1 MLLVSC
7 GDNTLR
13 VWDVEKGV
21 CLQVLEGHRGPVW
34 SVAGQAPKT
43 LNPKRACFAGRRR
56 HAVAEARP
64 TCSGWGRLA
73 VVCFFRPDAAALA
86 HEASSMIADAAALAH
101 EASWMIASRPGSQC
115 SRAAAPRTRKAQVSP
130 GAASVT
136 SDPR

>member
-86 HEASSMIADAAALAH
+86 HEASSMIA
-101 EASWMIASRPGSQC
+101 SRPGSQC